1 MKRSVFMTLK
11 LSLLVDK
18 KLKKFYFE
26 KRGVHAINFIN
37 NDTQQ
42 VFLAIIG
49 LLLVL
54 KQKKSKCLR
63 FLGANPSYLQGKHF
77 CSHNATMSSF
87 NVTGDSKE
95 KVKMSKPEGWIV
107 AVGPVIIQGRIKAP

>member
-26 KRGVHAINFIN
+26 KRDVHAINFIN

-42 VFLAIIG
+42 VLLASIQ
-49 LLLVL
+49 LPLVL
-54 KQKKSKCLR
+54 KKNEIPSICVSFVFTGET
-63 FLGANPSYLQGKHF
+63 FL
-77 CSHNATMSSF
+77 
-87 NVTGDSKE
+87 
-95 KVKMSKPEGWIV
+95 
-107 AVGPVIIQGRIKAP
+107 